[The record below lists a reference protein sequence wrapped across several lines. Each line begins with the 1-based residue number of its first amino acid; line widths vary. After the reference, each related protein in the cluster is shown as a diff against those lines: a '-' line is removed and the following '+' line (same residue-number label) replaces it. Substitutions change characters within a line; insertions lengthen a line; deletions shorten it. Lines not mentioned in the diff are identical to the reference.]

1 MELKIRWKLILLIRV
16 KEVKQMWR
24 SIIEL
29 SLIRLKFSLGNLE
42 IRNQEISHLILKL
55 LSWIIYMELISKP
68 IKIMHLLLSSLIML
82 LQLFRKVLSAMELK
96 KVLQVEVTLRIQ
108 QVWDN
113 SQVILSLTL
122 KWYKILLMS
131 SLHLLQVKESKAAL
145 IIKLMIW
152 LNHLSEEI
160 TKVQPCNSLMLS
172 RPLHFLKVS
181 ISIILWRL
189 LVNYSPRAQPN
200 NAILLFLKLLYIRKL
215 AKLFRDTK
223 EPLTQDK

>member
-16 KEVKQMWR
+16 KEVNRIFQ

-29 SLIRLKFSLGNLE
+29 SLIRLKFSLGSLE
-42 IRNQEISHLILKL
+42 IRSREIFHLILKL
-55 LSWIIYMELISKP
+55 LSWIIYMELISKL

-82 LQLFRKVLSAMELK
+82 LQLFKKVLSAMELK

-122 KWYKILLMS
+122 KWYKILLML
-131 SLHLLQVKESKAAL
+131 SLHLLQAKESKVAL

-152 LNHLSEEI
+152 LNRLNEEI

-172 RPLHFLKVS
+172 RPLRFLKVS
-181 ISIILWRL
+181 ISIILWHL
-189 LVNYSPRAQPN
+189 LGNYSLRAQSN
-200 NAILLFLKLLYIRKL
+200 NAILLFLKLLYIRKHT
-215 AKLFRDTK
+215 KLFRDTK
-223 EPLTQDK
+223 EPLTQGK